1 MDQAVSLWSLTA
13 ETCVRAWVS
22 PCGVHC
28 GQCGIN
34 RSVLRTQGIKN
45 IGLCVEAVVLVT
57 FLLHETSFSS
67 VHTSGARATL
77 SSARNFGEFGS
88 QSSASSSRPDK
99 DVNARA
105 YQFLNLNLYFHIYR
119 MPAVAFV
126 CW

>member
-1 MDQAVSLWSLTA
+1 MAQAVSLWSLTA
-13 ETCVRAWVS
+13 ETWVLAWVS
-22 PCGVHC
+22 PCGVNC

-45 IGLCVEAVVLVT
+45 VCAEAVVLVT
-57 FLLHETSFSS
+57 FLLHETAFFS

-99 DVNARA
+99 DVNAPA
-105 YQFLNLNLYFHIYR
+105 HQF
-119 MPAVAFV
+119 
-126 CW
+126 